1 MTFELPH
8 TKPVFKQQPDAT
20 INQDNP
26 DSGTKY
32 EWSTDGTQAKKLGTQ
47 KNVRII
53 GISVKVT
60 WTVQPDPLEV
70 WITIDG
76 QTIRHVVYSPDT
88 DQDYQAICHALHMSE
103 NVQTLTPTTSTMM
116 PFVYEGRSVKV
127 EAEITGGTVSNL
139 SARVKWA
146 KME

>member
-8 TKPVFKQQPDAT
+8 TKPIFKHQDDAT
-20 INQDNP
+20 INQANP
-26 DSGTKY
+26 VSGTKY
-32 EWSTDGTQAKKLGTQ
+32 EVLAET

-53 GISVKVT
+53 SIAVRCT
-60 WTVQPDPLEV
+60 WTVQPTPLEV
-70 WITIDG
+70 WITVDG
-76 QTIRHVVYSPDT
+76 QTMRFYFPDPISDT
-88 DQDYQAICHALHMSE
+88 WYKGYIADESVEGYLTVDYAAQYRAFL
-103 NVQTLTPTTSTMM
+103 L
-116 PFVYEGRSVKV
+116 EGRSVKV